1 MLQAAVC
8 AKHNWKS
15 IEQPS
20 YGKGYVEADTAWR
33 FFLRA
38 LTTLRDSQRMTIVL
52 VAHSTIERVDDP
64 RAETYTSYQPK
75 LHKRARHLV
84 MDAADIVA
92 FLAEDLRT
100 ATSDAGFRERTRAV
114 AIGGRQLFVEGTPA
128 FAAKNRYT
136 PGAVPAMPSDAHG
149 IHEQV
154 AAREEQITEARLDTF
169 AKHTRQ
175 TPEMRAQFKRRLAT
189 QEQHDFASAERERL
203 LKDPAF
209 RQRVVNNDADA
220 VDHWIRIVQTAAALV
235 VPADYDWSKDS
246 A

>member
-1 MLQAAVC
+1 M
-8 AKHNWKS
+8 
-15 IEQPS
+15 
-20 YGKGYVEADTAWR
+20 
-33 FFLRA
+33 
-38 LTTLRDSQRMTIVL
+38 M
-52 VAHSTIERVDDP
+52 
-64 RAETYTSYQPK
+64 
-75 LHKRARHLV
+75 AR
-84 MDAADIVA
+84 
-92 FLAEDLRT
+92 
-100 ATSDAGFRERTRAV
+100 G
-114 AIGGRQLFVEGTPA
+114 
-128 FAAKNRYT
+128 YT

-154 AAREEQITEARLDTF
+154 AAREERITEARLDTF

-220 VDHWIRIVQTAAALV
+220 VDHWIRIVQTAAAPV
-235 VPADYDWSKDS
+235 APADYDWSKDS

>member
-1 MLQAAVC
+1 M
-8 AKHNWKS
+8 
-15 IEQPS
+15 
-20 YGKGYVEADTAWR
+20 
-33 FFLRA
+33 
-38 LTTLRDSQRMTIVL
+38 M
-52 VAHSTIERVDDP
+52 
-64 RAETYTSYQPK
+64 
-75 LHKRARHLV
+75 AR
-84 MDAADIVA
+84 
-92 FLAEDLRT
+92 
-100 ATSDAGFRERTRAV
+100 G
-114 AIGGRQLFVEGTPA
+114 
-128 FAAKNRYT
+128 YT

-154 AAREEQITEARLDTF
+154 AAREERITEARLDTF

-175 TPEMRAQFKRRLAT
+175 TPEMRAQFKRRLET